1 MTSPRSALPALL
13 ELQSVDSR
21 LLTVMARAKEL
32 QTSERVASLMARRT
46 QAIAAARALET
57 AQQEAERA
65 VAEAEREVTR
75 IQDRIDKD
83 TERLN
88 HGGSAKDLV
97 GIQHEI
103 DTLTAQRGRAED
115 AQLQAMDHAE
125 EVTADRD
132 RKLPLLR
139 AADAEA
145 REAVAE
151 RDAELSRLK
160 EEHARLTAERAQ
172 RASDFTDPTLL
183 NRYDGL
189 RTARGGGH
197 IAVARFDTGTC
208 GACGTRLSPADAAA
222 LTNTPEQTVPQC
234 PECSALLL
242 V

>member
-21 LLTVMARAKEL
+21 LLTVMARAREL

-57 AQQEAERA
+57 PQQEAERA

-88 HGGSAKDLV
+88 HGGSAKDLM

-151 RDAELSRLK
+151 RNAELSRLK
-160 EEHARLTAERAQ
+160 EEHARLTAERSK
-172 RASDFTDPTLL
+172 RVSEFTDPALL
-183 NRYDGL
+183 SRYDAL
-189 RTARGGGH
+189 RNARGGGR
-197 IAVARFDTGTC
+197 IAVARFENGTC

>member
-46 QAIAAARALET
+46 QAIAAARTLET
-57 AQQEAERA
+57 AQQDAEQA

-88 HGGSAKDLV
+88 HGGSAKDLM

-125 EVTADRD
+125 EVAADRD

-139 AADAEA
+139 AADTEA

-172 RASDFTDPTLL
+172 RASDFADHALL
-183 NRYDGL
+183 SRYDSL
-189 RTARGGGH
+189 RTARGGGR
-197 IAVARFDTGTC
+197 IAVARFENGTC

-222 LTNTPEQTVPQC
+222 ISATSEQTVPQC